1 MQKIIAFYFL
11 IISSIIGLFLLF
23 SCLYDNSWTMI
34 SITSL
39 SFLIALLHILNLFK
53 PSLISR
59 RNVKYITLI
68 VCIVTTFVLPL
79 FIIIATYRHVIIL
92 YLVIAFCI
100 LNIVLI
106 LCMRTETQNSKI
118 AQTRGQNDPLF

>member
-34 SITSL
+34 SITAL
-39 SFLIALLHILNLFK
+39 SFLIALLHILNVFK

-59 RNVKYITLI
+59 RIVKYITLI

-106 LCMRTETQNSKI
+106 LCMRTETQKSKSAKIGNS
-118 AQTRGQNDPLF
+118 

>member
-23 SCLYDNSWTMI
+23 CCLYDNSWTMI
-34 SITSL
+34 SITAL
-39 SFLIALLHILNLFK
+39 SVLLALIHILNVFK

-59 RNVKYITLI
+59 RIVKYITLI

-79 FIIIATYRHVIIL
+79 FVIIATYRHVIIL

-106 LCMRTETQNSKI
+106 LCMRTETQNSYSAKSVN
-118 AQTRGQNDPLF
+118 G